1 MWMSFSEMKIM
12 HMYTS
17 AQNIYEKMTKNWQ
30 ISITEEK
37 LPKKVFYA
45 KVIIKWLLIGN
56 LIDL

>member
-1 MWMSFSEMKIM
+1 MKIM